1 MKSKTKIDA
10 ERNILECTLEGQV
23 DIGQSLKITQEV
35 FNQAQESKLNILYD
49 VRRLSVGALFLPVY
63 GFYQK
68 LSSPVEPFKKIA
80 FLCPPE
86 DYELSWTLYENAMT
100 FTGLWSKVFT
110 QIEEAL
116 RFLC

>member
-10 ERNILECTLEGQV
+10 ERSILECVLEGEV
-23 DIGQSLKITQEV
+23 EIGQSLKVTKEA

-49 VRRLSVGALFLPVY
+49 VRLLSVGSLFLPVY

-80 FLCPPE
+80 FLCRSDDCE
-86 DYELSWTLYENAMT
+86 SSWTLYENAMT
-100 FTGLWSKVFT
+100 LTGLWSKVFT
-110 QIEEAL
+110 QIEDAL